1 MGEALYDAISAAY
14 VLRTANFGPASR
26 PKVPARTPARRDDD
40 DASDLK
46 NPVTSCD
53 LFDEDCTTIY
63 PEDE

>member
-1 MGEALYDAISAAY
+1 MGEALYDAISASY

-26 PKVPARTPARRDDD
+26 PKVPARTIARSD